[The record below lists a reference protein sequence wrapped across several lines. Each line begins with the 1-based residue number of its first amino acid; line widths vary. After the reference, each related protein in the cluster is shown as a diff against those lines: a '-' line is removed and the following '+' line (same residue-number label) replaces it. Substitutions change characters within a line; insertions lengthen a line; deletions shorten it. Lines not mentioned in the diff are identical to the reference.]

1 MRRTLRRGPKGVVDG
16 QPVKIPAP
24 SAVVEPK
31 RDRGTKRE
39 RPCGRPSNR
48 VGGNPETGWRG
59 RSSERPSLL
68 ESTREKS
75 SWRRQRDVRT
85 VNRHRWARRVASG
98 ERVKRG
104 QGTRH
109 NDPVTSEEGMP
120 FGVRASRPRLREV
133 AVNRPKRLFSKN
145 TGACQAAQGAVYA
158 LTPAR
163 CRKVKGRGQGGSP
176 SEALSRS
183 PGKRRP

>member
-1 MRRTLRRGPKGVVDG
+1 MDSRRRFRPRPYPLNRRGTVERSESGLVDW
-16 QPVKIPAP
+16 
-24 SAVVEPK
+24 
-31 RDRGTKRE
+31 
-39 RPCGRPSNR
+39 PSNR
-48 VGGNPETGWRG
+48 VGQPRKRRRDGNASAGLRA
-59 RSSERPSLL
+59 SASLV
-68 ESTREKS
+68 ESTRKKS
-75 SWRRQRDVRT
+75 SVGRIRDVRT
-85 VNRHRWARRVASG
+85 ANRHRWARRVASG

-120 FGVRASRPRLREV
+120 GEVKASRRQPVLV

-163 CRKVKGRGQGGSP
+163 CRKVKGRGQP
-176 SEALSRS
+176 ARVK
-183 PGKRRP
+183 P

>member
-1 MRRTLRRGPKGVVDG
+1 MKT
-16 QPVKIPAP
+16 PAP
-24 SAVVEPK
+24 PHDVEAI
-31 RDRGTKRE
+31 RDTGTKTQRSGGWPSKAVGASRE
-39 RPCGRPSNR
+39 PMASCSLGSGEC
-48 VGGNPETGWRG
+48 VGVDR
-59 RSSERPSLL
+59 
-68 ESTREKS
+68 REKLIGE
-75 SWRRQRDVRT
+75 SWGDRT
-85 VNRHRWARRVASG
+85 ANRHRWARRVASG
-98 ERVKRG
+98 GRVRRG

-120 FGVRASRPRLREV
+120 SSVTGTPERWGA

-163 CRKVKGRGQGGSP
+163 CRKVKGRGEPQG
-176 SEALSRS
+176 EALSRS

>member
-1 MRRTLRRGPKGVVDG
+1 MANGLKFPSRH
-16 QPVKIPAP
+16 PA
-24 SAVVEPK
+24 VEAQ
-31 RDRGTKRE
+31 RDRGTKRR
-39 RPCGRPSNR
+39 RPCGRPFKG
-48 VGGNPETGWRG
+48 VGFG
-59 RSSERPSLL
+59 RDLTTRHGGDPGPSAL

-75 SWRRQRDVRT
+75 SEGRLGDVRT

-120 FGVRASRPRLREV
+120 RGVRASRPKLFEV

-145 TGACQAAQGAVYA
+145 TGACQAA
-158 LTPAR
+158 
-163 CRKVKGRGQGGSP
+163 
-176 SEALSRS
+176 
-183 PGKRRP
+183 

>member
-1 MRRTLRRGPKGVVDG
+1 MANGLKLPSRR
-16 QPVKIPAP
+16 A
-24 SAVVEPK
+24 AVEAQG
-31 RDRGTKRE
+31 DRGTKGE
-39 RPCGRPSNR
+39 RPCGRPSKG
-48 VGGNPETGWRG
+48 VGATRDLNASRRG
-59 RSSERPSLL
+59 DPPASRL

-75 SWRRQRDVRT
+75 PGGRLRDVRT

-120 FGVRASRPRLREV
+120 QGVRASRPKLSAV

-145 TGACQAAQGAVYA
+145 TGACQAA
-158 LTPAR
+158 
-163 CRKVKGRGQGGSP
+163 
-176 SEALSRS
+176 
-183 PGKRRP
+183 